1 MPNTI
6 PIMSSMEEG
15 SPITIS
21 GVRNSAR
28 RGKIM
33 PATTMPTALLFRKVA
48 RSLIF
53 SVSAVLPKIA
63 PYRLEI
69 LRILADRNCFF
80 QYSEFDNANA
90 WAAYRACSPP

>member
-1 MPNTI
+1 
-6 PIMSSMEEG
+6 
-15 SPITIS
+15 
-21 GVRNSAR
+21 
-28 RGKIM
+28 M

-69 LRILADRNCFF
+69 LRILADRNCLRVARLD
-80 QYSEFDNANA
+80 QRVGRREVVGGVGDAPLPTVA
-90 WAAYRACSPP
+90 LRTPKPQQEGL